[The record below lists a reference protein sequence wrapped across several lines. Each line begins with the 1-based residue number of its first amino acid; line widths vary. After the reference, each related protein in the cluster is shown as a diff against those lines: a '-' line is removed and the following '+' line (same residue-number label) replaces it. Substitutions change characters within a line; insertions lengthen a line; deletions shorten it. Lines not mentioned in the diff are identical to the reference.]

1 MNLQTDELVKENA
14 INNIG
19 CSSFDASKEDVLSVK
34 INSKPFGEIE
44 VEEKQIIEFPDG
56 ILGFDDIKK
65 FAILEEEDSPFVWLQ
80 ACNEPDLA
88 FVVIQPIYFMKE
100 YQLMISSNE
109 LEAVKAKSADELIV
123 FAIVTIPVDNP
134 SDMTA
139 NLQGP
144 IIVNPDKRIGR
155 QAISLSD
162 KYIVKHKIIQELENN
177 EKEAK

>member
-1 MNLQTDELVKENA
+1 MTLQTIDSNINEKTSINGAALNA
-14 INNIG
+14 YKGDNLG
-19 CSSFDASKEDVLSVK
+19 VR
-34 INSKPFGEIE
+34 INSKPFGEID

-80 ACNEPDLA
+80 ALEESNLA
-88 FVVIQPIYFMKE
+88 FVVIQPTAFLDE

-109 LEAVKAKSADELIV
+109 LEAVKAKGPEELLV
-123 FAIVTIPVDNP
+123 FVIVTIPVDEP
-134 SDMTA
+134 AEMTA

-144 IIVNPDKRIGR
+144 IIVSPDHRLGR

-162 KYIVKHKIIQELENN
+162 KYGVKHKILEELKRKSE
-177 EKEAK
+177 EA